1 MIQIAICDDT
11 ESDIELLSRALVA
24 YDPSL
29 KMRTF
34 RNGNLLID
42 ALMDSEFNADIL
54 FLDIYMPGLDGI
66 KTAEKIR
73 EIKKD
78 VKIIFVSSS
87 GEHYP
92 QAYEVFAFN
101 YILKPLSKERL
112 YAIMDRA
119 VEEIKRENHP
129 KIRFSY
135 KSTVYSVDCREIQYI
150 ESQDKLILFHL
161 ADKSTLQCYG
171 KLDEIEKELPEQAF
185 TRCHQSFIV
194 NNACITEMGNNCFHV
209 GEIVIYIS
217 KKYMKSAKDQ
227 YYTYIFSHMSR
238 GHHYG

>member
-1 MIQIAICDDT
+1 MIQVAICDDT

-78 VKIIFVSSS
+78 VKIIF
-87 GEHYP
+87 
-92 QAYEVFAFN
+92 
-101 YILKPLSKERL
+101 
-112 YAIMDRA
+112 
-119 VEEIKRENHP
+119 
-129 KIRFSY
+129 
-135 KSTVYSVDCREIQYI
+135 
-150 ESQDKLILFHL
+150 
-161 ADKSTLQCYG
+161 
-171 KLDEIEKELPEQAF
+171 
-185 TRCHQSFIV
+185 
-194 NNACITEMGNNCFHV
+194 
-209 GEIVIYIS
+209 
-217 KKYMKSAKDQ
+217 
-227 YYTYIFSHMSR
+227 
-238 GHHYG
+238 